1 MVALEVRLA
10 VGTKIPEIIEVWR
23 ELMAYHATLD
33 PKFFIKED
41 AHLDFGKFVEDL
53 INSDDSEVFV
63 ALENGQVVGYAITRI
78 SEYPP
83 VFQVEKYG
91 EICDLAV
98 RSKFQRKGIGEQ
110 ILNKVFEWFKSKDIN
125 RVELRVSVKNEKGYS
140 FWKKHGFRDYIH
152 ILYVER

>member
-1 MVALEVRLA
+1 MEIMQATRSQ
-10 VGTKIPEIIEVWR
+10 IPSIIEVWR
-23 ELMAYHATLD
+23 EFMAYHATLD
-33 PKFFIKED
+33 SKFIIKEG

-53 INSDDSEVFV
+53 ISSDDSDVFV
-63 ALENGQVVGYAITRI
+63 ALENGQVVGYAIARI

-91 EICDLAV
+91 QICDLAV
-98 RSKFQRKGIGEQ
+98 RSESQRKGIGEQ

-140 FWKKHGFRDYIH
+140 FWKKHGFRDYVH
-152 ILYVER
+152 VLYVER